1 MPTDPYR
8 SLYGPWKLR
17 ESYCI
22 LAKSRKKLVN
32 IAQKFS
38 RILAKF
44 AKFCQKSAKFS
55 SLDYSACW
63 EPVCNEYETDEVQS
77 VLSARVLDARKENA
91 RAYSAR
97 GKNFTSLT
105 ENRNENYGV
114 GGKTRQRKTKNRKER
129 RESQNGNSARAS
141 VKGSLECD
149 SLQPLG
155 KYANIWKHINIVK
168 MLLIKEKHI

>member
-1 MPTDPYR
+1 MIKLECFRNLLITNFNKYSVGFR
-8 SLYGPWKLR
+8 SLDSP
-17 ESYCI
+17 
-22 LAKSRKKLVN
+22 
-32 IAQKFS
+32 
-38 RILAKF
+38 
-44 AKFCQKSAKFS
+44 
-55 SLDYSACW
+55 ACW
-63 EPVCNEYETDEVQS
+63 AAVCNEYETDEVQS

-141 VKGSLECD
+141 VKGSQECD
-149 SLQPLG
+149 SLHS
-155 KYANIWKHINIVK
+155 KK
-168 MLLIKEKHI
+168 

>member
-1 MPTDPYR
+1 M
-8 SLYGPWKLR
+8 SMFFI
-17 ESYCI
+17 SY
-22 LAKSRKKLVN
+22 V
-32 IAQKFS
+32 
-38 RILAKF
+38 
-44 AKFCQKSAKFS
+44 
-55 SLDYSACW
+55 SLDSSACW
-63 EPVCNEYETDEVQS
+63 PPVCNEYETDEVQS

-149 SLQPLG
+149 SLQNVEISATILAETSLVIDHQENVG
-155 KYANIWKHINIVK
+155 KKREKRKMEMRKNKQQGHI
-168 MLLIKEKHI
+168 